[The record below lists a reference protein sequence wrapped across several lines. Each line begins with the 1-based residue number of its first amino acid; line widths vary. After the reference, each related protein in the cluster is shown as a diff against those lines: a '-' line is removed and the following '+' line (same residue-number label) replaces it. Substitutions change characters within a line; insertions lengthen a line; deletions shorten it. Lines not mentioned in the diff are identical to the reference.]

1 MDPLSHAA
9 FGFTLGALV
18 SRTRAGP
25 AAPALAAVG
34 ALVPDIDAMVMPT
47 GWDRYLVAH
56 EIGTHSVCGAL
67 VCAICAAWLIHRRK
81 GAYPL
86 WPAFLALALGT
97 LSHVALDLV
106 SGATIRLLWPVTD
119 RRFSEPLVAMA
130 DPWLAGLLI
139 GGVVVQR
146 LVDREHRADVA
157 RFGTAAVILLL
168 MAKTALLGRA
178 LNVYHANTAH
188 DGVIADLAAV
198 PWGSLVA
205 WHVDDRTA
213 LEVRRWWIDA
223 RTGTAQV
230 LLRVPTPLQ
239 GPSADPTRA
248 LVTVRNLRRTHDFV
262 FALTAAGPHGTHVF
276 ASDVRYCWNPL
287 SSVGPAV
294 TPGTAR
300 RPTLAPVACDFWV
313 GGSVDATGAST
324 GEVIRLRDWV
334 QARR

>member
-9 FGFTLGALV
+9 FGFTLGALTR
-18 SRTRAGP
+18 RTRVGT
-25 AAPALAAVG
+25 AAPGLVAIG
-34 ALVPDIDAMVMPT
+34 ALVPDIDAMVVPT

-86 WPAFLALALGT
+86 WPAILAVALGT
-97 LSHVALDLV
+97 LSHVALDLF

-146 LVDREHRADVA
+146 VVDREHRADVA
-157 RFGTAAVILLL
+157 RLGMAAVIVLL
-168 MAKTALLGRA
+168 MAKAALLERA
-178 LNVYHANTAH
+178 MRVYHAHSAR
-188 DGVIADLAAV
+188 DGVVADLAAV

-205 WHVDDRTA
+205 WHVDDRTER
-213 LEVRRWWIDA
+213 EVRRWWIDA
-223 RTGTAQV
+223 RTGTARV
-230 LLRVPTPLQ
+230 VLRVPTPLP
-239 GPSADPTRA
+239 GLPDPTRA
-248 LVTVRNLRRTHDFV
+248 LSTVRNLRRTHDFV

-287 SSVGPAV
+287 SSVGPVV

-300 RPTLAPVACDFWV
+300 RPTLAPVACDLWV
-313 GGSVDATGAST
+313 GGSVDATGASS
-324 GEVIRLRDWV
+324 GEVVRLGNLI

>member
-9 FGFTLGALV
+9 FGFTLGALTR
-18 SRTRAGP
+18 RTRVGT
-25 AAPALAAVG
+25 AAPRLVAIG

-67 VCAICAAWLIHRRK
+67 VCAICAAWLIHRRT

-86 WPAFLALALGT
+86 WPAVLAVALGT
-97 LSHVALDLV
+97 LSHVALDLF

-139 GGVVVQR
+139 GGVVVQG
-146 LVDREHRADVA
+146 LVDRQHRADVA
-157 RFGTAAVILLL
+157 RLGMAAVILLL
-168 MAKTALLGRA
+168 MAKTALLERA
-178 LNVYHANTAH
+178 MHVYHAHSAH

-205 WHVDDRTA
+205 WHVDDRTER
-213 LEVRRWWIDA
+213 EVRRWWIDA
-223 RTGTAQV
+223 RTGTARV
-230 LLRVPTPLQ
+230 LLRVPTPLP
-239 GPSADPTRA
+239 GPPDPTRA
-248 LVTVRNLRRTHDFV
+248 LSTVRNLRRTHDFV
-262 FALTAAGPHGTHVF
+262 FALTAAGSHGTHVF
-276 ASDVRYCWNPL
+276 ASDVRYCWNPV

-300 RPTLAPVACDFWV
+300 RPTLAPVACDLWV
-313 GGSVDATGAST
+313 GGSVDAAGTPS
-324 GEVIRLRDWV
+324 GEVVRLGDLI